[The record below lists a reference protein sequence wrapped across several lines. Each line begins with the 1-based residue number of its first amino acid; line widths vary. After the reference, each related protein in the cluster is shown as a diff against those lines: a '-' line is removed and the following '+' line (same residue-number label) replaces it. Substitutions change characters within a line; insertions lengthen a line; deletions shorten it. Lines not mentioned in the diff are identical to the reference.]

1 MTLTLV
7 RCNPTDVFLSALEQ
21 HGPAAG
27 GRAKQ
32 DPGAPAEQ
40 RVSAE
45 VTPGPGAPCFLSVKT
60 RVCEGT
66 DSQDERLACC
76 IGGFTAEGP

>member
-1 MTLTLV
+1 M
-7 RCNPTDVFLSALEQ
+7 RCSPTDVFLSALEQ

-45 VTPGPGAPCFLSVKT
+45 VTPGPGAPCFLSVKA
-60 RVCEGT
+60 RVCEGA
-66 DSQDERLACC
+66 DSQLERLACR
-76 IGGFTAEGP
+76 IGGFTAGGP